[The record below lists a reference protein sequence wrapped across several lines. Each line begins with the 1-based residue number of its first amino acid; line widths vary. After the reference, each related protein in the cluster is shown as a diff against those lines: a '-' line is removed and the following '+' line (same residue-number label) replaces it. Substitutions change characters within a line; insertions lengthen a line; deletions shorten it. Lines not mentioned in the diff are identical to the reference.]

1 MTNFISAASQFT
13 RHGAIGT
20 ARAAAAPQGSS
31 LAALCKTYKAKPIRL
46 TRSGEARSLS
56 RARYQRAEEFL
67 LSLSEVPGDWPNFLY
82 RAGIVAQLAL
92 SSYLLD
98 VGFADV
104 WCTQHI
110 GLQVSRSLAYAN
122 ASGLDYDCAETAK
135 LVRVL
140 SPYWK
145 WNARALSDS
154 PRPDDGG
161 FTAEEVRTLLCD
173 LMRHVGRLTGH
184 RSRL

>member
-1 MTNFISAASQFT
+1 MTNLISVASSHA
-13 RHGAIGT
+13 RHEAIGT
-20 ARAAAAPQGSS
+20 AHAAAASS
-31 LAALCKTYKAKPIRL
+31 LAALCKTYNSEPIRL

-56 RARYQRAEEFL
+56 RARYRRAEEFL

-104 WCTQHI
+104 WCAHHI

-122 ASGLDYDCAETAK
+122 ASGLGYDCPETAR

-145 WNARALSDS
+145 WNARSLLDKTS
-154 PRPDDGG
+154 PDDGG
-161 FTAEEVRTLLCD
+161 FTADEVRSLLRD
-173 LMRHVGRLTGH
+173 LMQHVGRVTGH
-184 RSRL
+184 RSQR